1 MTKSNQKRVRSPHLK
16 VFTRLGRS
24 RLGGI
29 GVFAIAK
36 IKKNSSV
43 FYGDDAEMVW
53 IRRSAVANLP
63 KKIRRLYEDFCVSR
77 NGKYGCPKNFNLMT
91 SAWYLNHSKRPNVRC
106 SRDFKFFAIKDIE
119 SGEELT
125 VNYETFND
133 EPISFRVRS

>member
-1 MTKSNQKRVRSPHLK
+1 
-16 VFTRLGRS
+16 
-24 RLGGI
+24 
-29 GVFAIAK
+29 VFAIAK